1 MFAERE
7 CISEL
12 ERCCARQENLCIAD
26 LKATAEVL
34 FEMVADGTV
43 DLHAHDSHA
52 AALPQQ
58 LFHLFAKISAFYA
71 EGLIVHLNIR
81 IAGNAEHGL
90 FKYIVHFEHMVSV
103 GEQNILG
110 ENIARRCLR
119 QEHNRR
125 QRCGHGQQTE
135 PFGLFVAEQRGNMQH
150 LALKVWERM
159 VRVHN
164 LRRENRRND
173 ILEIPLDVF
182 LFVRRKRIHCQSAQT
197 DRTQFAVHIGE
208 RRVTTCIERLNRLV
222 DQMQLLFGGQTGFAV
237 GMLLVH
243 GGHVAQAADADHEEL
258 IQITGKDCEEFEALE
273 QRHVLILRLGEHAGV
288 ELQPRKLTVL
298 GVALL
303 PNLLCHII
311 SPFVLAYAV
320 IL

>member
-1 MFAERE
+1 
-7 CISEL
+7 
-12 ERCCARQENLCIAD
+12 
-26 LKATAEVL
+26 
-34 FEMVADGTV
+34 
-43 DLHAHDSHA
+43 
-52 AALPQQ
+52 
-58 LFHLFAKISAFYA
+58 
-71 EGLIVHLNIR
+71 
-81 IAGNAEHGL
+81 
-90 FKYIVHFEHMVSV
+90 
-103 GEQNILG
+103 
-110 ENIARRCLR
+110 
-119 QEHNRR
+119 
-125 QRCGHGQQTE
+125 
-135 PFGLFVAEQRGNMQH
+135 MQH
-150 LALKVWERM
+150 LALKVRERM

-164 LRRENRRND
+164 LRRENRRNN

-208 RRVTTCIERLNRLV
+208 RRVTTCIEWLNRLV

-237 GMLLVH
+237 GMLFVH

-303 PNLLCHII
+303 QNLLCHII

>member
-1 MFAERE
+1 MR
-7 CISEL
+7 
-12 ERCCARQENLCIAD
+12 RR
-26 LKATAEVL
+26 
-34 FEMVADGTV
+34 
-43 DLHAHDSHA
+43 
-52 AALPQQ
+52 LPQQ

-71 EGLIVHLNIR
+71 EGLVIHLNIR

-90 FKYIVHFEHMVSV
+90 FKYIVHFKHMVSV

-110 ENIARRCLR
+110 ENIARRVVSGR
-119 QEHNRR
+119 NTT
-125 QRCGHGQQTE
+125 GGSDAGYGQKTE
-135 PFGLFVAEQRGNMQH
+135 PFGLFVAEQRGNMPH
-150 LALKVWERM
+150 LALKVREWM

-197 DRTQFAVHIGE
+197 NRTQFAVHIGE

-243 GGHVAQAADADHEEL
+243 AAMSHRLPTRIMKNSSRLLVKIARNLKRSSRGTFSSSASASTRALNCSHESS
-258 IQITGKDCEEFEALE
+258 
-273 QRHVLILRLGEHAGV
+273 R
-288 ELQPRKLTVL
+288 VL

-303 PNLLCHII
+303 PIFCVI
-311 SPFVLAYAV
+311 SYPPSCWHMPSFYSYYYTALFVKEQCVSCKMYKSFFRPQVLREMKSSV
-320 IL
+320 ILDIK